1 MTVQSLR
8 HFGNDPREPAVH
20 ELTPFRFEGTMIA
33 TRLCVRHAED
43 GVWRGRL
50 LFGGGGE
57 GQAAECETAD
67 IFCATTQQDLWQA
80 VHNLREH
87 HLRDLYRSL
96 L

>member
-8 HFGNDPREPAVH
+8 HFGSDPREPSIH
-20 ELTPFRFEGTMIA
+20 DLSPFRFEGNTIA

-50 LFGGGGE
+50 LFT
-57 GQAAECETAD
+57 QADSDSVELETAE
-67 IFCATTQQDLWQA
+67 IFYATNQQELWQA
-80 VHNLREH
+80 VHDLREH